1 MFNYGGSALVS
12 CGGDGDGVA
21 LEHRGEE
28 RGEVMVSIQRKSQAL
43 ADLIVKRRKMA
54 AVASILAAA
63 TCLQRPASDKK
74 QGGLGGGC
82 ARQFE

>member
-1 MFNYGGSALVS
+1 VS

-28 RGEVMVSIQRKSQAL
+28 RGEVMVSIRRKSQAL
-43 ADLIVKRRKMA
+43 VDLTVKRRKMA
-54 AVASILAAA
+54 AVALILAAA
-63 TCLQRPASDKK
+63 TCLQQPASDKK

-82 ARQFE
+82 AGRFE